1 MRSKITLF
9 LSSAVILSGLSLPA
23 FADKGHG
30 MFERTDTDGD
40 GFITKV
46 EFDAGRDS
54 MFARLDANKDG
65 IVTEDEMTAAREAWR
80 AKMGKP
86 ANDNQAQD
94 QTAGQTQP
102 QDQTAQADPAKKRH
116 GGFMKRLDTN
126 EDGQVSAD
134 EFKAGGEKMFAKLD
148 VNADG
153 KIAREEIPQRRKH
166 QDGQTTDQPADQPA
180 EQPAQ

>member
-30 MFERTDTDGD
+30 MFERSDTDGD
-40 GFITKV
+40 GFVSKV

-54 MFARLDANKDG
+54 MFAKLDANKDG
-65 IVTEDEMTAAREAWR
+65 VVTQEEMQAARDAWR

-86 ANDNQAQD
+86 ANDNQTQD
-94 QTAGQTQP
+94 QTQP
-102 QDQTAQADPAKKRH
+102 QDQSQAQADPAKKRH
-116 GGFMKRLDTN
+116 GGFMKRLDAD
-126 EDGQVSAD
+126 EDGRISAD

-153 KIAREEIPQRRKH
+153 KIAKDEIPQRRKH
-166 QDGQTTDQPADQPA
+166 KDGEQPT